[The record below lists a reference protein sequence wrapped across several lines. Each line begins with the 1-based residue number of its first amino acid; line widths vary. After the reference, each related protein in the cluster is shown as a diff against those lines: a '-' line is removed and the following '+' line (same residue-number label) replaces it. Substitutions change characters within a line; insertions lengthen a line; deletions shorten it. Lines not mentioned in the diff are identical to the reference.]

1 MTLTENSD
9 VASSLAAWKGAW
21 AQPWDYTTSH
31 GTLRIKVA
39 RRGEAPCVV
48 VLLKDCSRV
57 SFADSWD
64 GFNPTIE
71 TYQDAYGI
79 RYRVKDSGCLDVDC
93 GAVHVSNQ
101 LDSYAAIPDRPFELR

>member
-1 MTLTENSD
+1 MTVYASSD
-9 VASSLAAWKGAW
+9 VTTSLATWKGAW

-39 RRGEAPCVV
+39 RRGEEPCVIL
-48 VLLKDCSRV
+48 LLKDCSRV

-79 RYRVKDSGCLDVDC
+79 RYRITDSGYLDVDC
-93 GAVHVSNQ
+93 GAVHVSRQ
-101 LDSYAAIPDRPFELR
+101 LDSYAAIPGLSFEGW

>member
-1 MTLTENSD
+1 VSVAESPDLT
-9 VASSLAAWKGAW
+9 ATLAAWKGAW

-39 RRGEAPCVV
+39 RRGEAPCVIL
-48 VLLKDCSRV
+48 LLKDCSRV

-71 TYQDAYGI
+71 TYQGAFGI
-79 RYRVKDSGCLDVDC
+79 RYRVTDSGNLDVDC
-93 GAVHVSNQ
+93 GAVHVSRQ
-101 LDSYAAIPDRPFELR
+101 LDSYAAIPDLPFEVR

>member
-1 MTLTENSD
+1 MNLTESSD
-9 VASSLAAWKGAW
+9 ITSMLVTWSGAW

-48 VLLKDCSRV
+48 VILKDCRRV

-71 TYQDAYGI
+71 VYQGGHGI
-79 RYRVKDSGCLDVDC
+79 RYQVKDSGYLEVDC
-93 GAVHVSNQ
+93 GAVLVSRQ
-101 LDSYAAIPDRPFELR
+101 LDSYADISSLPSEVG

>member
-1 MTLTENSD
+1 MNLTESSD
-9 VASSLAAWKGAW
+9 VNSMLATWRGAW

-39 RRGEAPCVV
+39 RRGEAPCII
-48 VLLKDCSRV
+48 VLLKDCSRI

-71 TYQDAYGI
+71 AYQGGQGI
-79 RYRVKDSGCLDVDC
+79 RYLVKDSGYLEVDC
-93 GAVHVSNQ
+93 GAVLVSGQ
-101 LDSYAAIPDRPFELR
+101 LDSYAAIPSRPFEVR

>member
-1 MTLTENSD
+1 MTLTED
-9 VASSLAAWKGAW
+9 HDAASSLAAWKGAW

-71 TYQDAYGI
+71 TYRGAHGV
-79 RYRVKDSGCLDVDC
+79 RYRVRDLANLDVDC
-93 GAVHVSNQ
+93 GAVHVSSQ
-101 LDSYAAIPDRPFELR
+101 LESYAAIPDCPIELR